1 MNDQLICGMC
11 RGEKVIRKP
20 VANLVK
26 VDICPK
32 CNGTGSLMSEND
44 WRKRNSRKLIKGYWG
59 GNGFDWCC

>member
-1 MNDQLICGMC
+1 MQDQLICGTC

-26 VDICPK
+26 VDICTR

-44 WRKRNSRKLIKGYWG
+44 WRKNSSKKLIKG
-59 GNGFDWCC
+59 

>member
-1 MNDQLICGMC
+1 MNDRLICTTC

-20 VANLVK
+20 VNNLVK

-44 WRKRNSRKLIKGYWG
+44 WRKNSSKRLIKG
-59 GNGFDWCC
+59 